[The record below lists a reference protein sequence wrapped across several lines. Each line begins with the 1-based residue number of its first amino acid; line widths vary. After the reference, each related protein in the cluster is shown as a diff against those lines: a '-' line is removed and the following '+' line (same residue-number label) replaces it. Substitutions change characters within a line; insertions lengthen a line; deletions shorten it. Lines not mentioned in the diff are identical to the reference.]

1 MIHVRRLAVVGLAVG
16 AVSCMASRGGGSGS
30 RVNLDVA
37 VPDSFVVAFETSRG
51 RFDVMARTQ
60 WAPIGVDRF
69 YQLVGVHYYDGA
81 RFFRVVKDFVAQ
93 FGLPADPSRNKAWR
107 VRRIADDPVHHGNL
121 RGTLSFARGGAGT
134 RTTQLYINLKD
145 NTRLD
150 TANTFGFP
158 AFAEVIAGMAVVDSL
173 YSGYGDARP
182 RAPARPDTTRRDT
195 TRRDTTRRDT
205 TRRVTAQRD
214 SASNPRLGPS
224 QDSITL
230 QGTPYLLRGWP
241 KLDYIKTARV
251 VREWRSP

>member
-1 MIHVRRLAVVGLAVG
+1 MFALAVG
-16 AVSCMASRGGGSGS
+16 GASCMGRAGGHST
-30 RVNLDVA
+30 NLDTA
-37 VPDSFVVAFETSRG
+37 APDSFVVAFETSRG

-60 WAPIGVDRF
+60 WAPVGVDRF
-69 YQLVGVHYYDGA
+69 YQLIGVHYYDDA

-107 VRRIADDPVHHGNL
+107 ARRIADEPVRHGNL
-121 RGTLSFARGGAGT
+121 RGTLAYARGGAGT
-134 RTTQLYINLKD
+134 RTTQLFINLKD

-158 AFAEVIAGMAVVDSL
+158 AFAEVIAGMSVVDSL
-173 YSGYGDARP
+173 YQGYGDAAP
-182 RAPARPDTTRRDT
+182 RAPARPDTTRKTTPQRDT
-195 TRRDTTRRDT
+195 STR
-205 TRRVTAQRD
+205 A
-214 SASNPRLGPS
+214 RLGPS

-241 KLDYIKTARV
+241 KLDYIRSARV

>member
-1 MIHVRRLAVVGLAVG
+1 MPNVRRLIFVVVAAGTSACLA
-16 AVSCMASRGGGSGS
+16 GSAG
-30 RVNLDVA
+30 RQRTFDPDVA

-60 WAPIGVDRF
+60 WAPVGVDRF
-69 YQLVGVHYYDGA
+69 YQLVGVHYYDDA

-107 VRRIADDPVHHGNL
+107 ARRIADEPVRHGNL
-121 RGTLSFARGGAGT
+121 RGTLSYARGGAGT
-134 RTTQLYINLKD
+134 RTTQLFINLKD

-158 AFAEVIAGMAVVDSL
+158 AFAEVISGMSVVDSL
-173 YSGYGDARP
+173 YQGYGDAAP
-182 RAPARPDTTRRDT
+182 RAPAPTAVRRDTVRREVVRRDT
-195 TRRDTTRRDT
+195 TQRDTT
-205 TRRVTAQRD
+205 TRV
-214 SASNPRLGPS
+214 RLGPS

-251 VREWRSP
+251 VREWRTP